1 MYSIMEKKPKARNM
15 ESTTRIS
22 VMAAGEASDI
32 ESAAVVPTGSPKYFG
47 PRNANRAAGS
57 TSSAGLTGDASFQI
71 VSILKFFLR
80 RILAEVWTSTAP
92 MPENQGG
99 SNFVKREQKRREAD
113 RTASLLRAP
122 HVEALKKSPFTLEL
136 LTQCRAIGHGQ
147 RILIQLTWLGRSL
160 WRTHACR
167 VENRIVST
175 PIRVQENPASA
186 RVPTRHSRVRA
197 PRAHPSTPRGD
208 RSAVR
213 RGSRSWFDFGK
224 CAPFFGEGFIC
235 GDPDLRSRPCV
246 HWYLRGY
253 CQRRPLLKSTSVGMC
268 CRSC

>member
-1 MYSIMEKKPKARNM
+1 MEKKPKARNM

-99 SNFVKREQKRREAD
+99 SNFVKREQERREAD

-167 VENRIVST
+167 VENRIESSRRQFACKRTLRRHEFRRGTHECVRHEPIHPRREETDQRCGGALEVGLTSESSGYRIEKCRRPPRST
-175 PIRVQENPASA
+175 PGTLAATGNA
-186 RVPTRHSRVRA
+186 
-197 PRAHPSTPRGD
+197 
-208 RSAVR
+208 
-213 RGSRSWFDFGK
+213 
-224 CAPFFGEGFIC
+224 
-235 GDPDLRSRPCV
+235 
-246 HWYLRGY
+246 
-253 CQRRPLLKSTSVGMC
+253 
-268 CRSC
+268 